1 MDGMVTLIDWH
12 QFRHAREALGPNFWR
27 TLIYLRDEGSK
38 CIGAI
43 ETALRRHDAVGIIGP
58 AETLKSEAFQ
68 MGAKRVAE
76 IAEQVEME
84 ARDCVEMHDTPD
96 LLIES
101 VVALR
106 QAFTETVEALQKDIS
121 PLMVREKTIPPTFAT
136 EPAET
141 HEVTQIRFS

>member
-1 MDGMVTLIDWH
+1 MDGMVTLIDWG

-43 ETALRRHDAVGIIGP
+43 ESALRRHDAVGIIGP

-96 LLIES
+96 LLLETVIS
-101 VVALR
+101 LR
-106 QAFTETVEALQKDIS
+106 AAFTETVEALQKDIS
-121 PLMVREKTIPPTFAT
+121 PLMVREKTIPPVFSSD
-136 EPAET
+136 PP
-141 HEVTQIRFS
+141 EVTQIRFSS